1 VLRPQ
6 RDNTVT
12 SHLADRTRTATSVLM
27 FPWRNAGTKPIS
39 RNFQFAME
47 AFGEVHEVNGAA
59 KLIGYQLT
67 DYAGA
72 KP

>member
-1 VLRPQ
+1 
-6 RDNTVT
+6 
-12 SHLADRTRTATSVLM
+12 M